1 MSKILQNVF
10 ILLGILISGYLSIG
24 LFTIGDTISMWY
36 VTIPLAIICY
46 FKRSSVLKFIRSLF
60 N

>member
-1 MSKILQNVF
+1 MSKPLQNVF
-10 ILLGILISGYLSIG
+10 ILLGILISGYLLIG
-24 LFTIGDTISMWY
+24 LFTIAISMWY